1 MVYANEVFRYSKS
14 FTSMWQI
21 HFLKLI
27 LKYIYSVRKI
37 LVDSEETEY
46 IALSEDRRN
55 MNN

>member
-1 MVYANEVFRYSKS
+1 
-14 FTSMWQI
+14 MWQI

-37 LVDSEETEY
+37 LVDSEDIEY